1 MSQNSNQSRIIIGI
15 IIVAIGAM
23 LLLRNL
29 NFFEPFHYIHFVFS
43 WKMILIVIGLI
54 LFFNSSNRSSGIVLM
69 AIGGFLL
76 IPDILG
82 VPYFHMWR
90 VGLPVLLM
98 VVGVLIL
105 FRKSFDASRLNTES
119 TKHDMDYIDEIA
131 VFGGSKKNIITK
143 TFKGGKTTSVFGGS
157 ELNMLNS
164 NLAEGQNVIDMV
176 AIFGGVTFYV
186 PEDWTIKIDV
196 VSIFGGFTDNR
207 PQSRLIVHDPE
218 RELVIKGVV
227 IFGGGEIKS
236 L

>member
-15 IIVAIGAM
+15 IIIAIGTM

-29 NFFEPFHYIHFVFS
+29 DVFAPFHYLHFVFS

-54 LFFNSSNRSSGIVLM
+54 LFFNSSNRSSGIILI

-76 IPDILG
+76 IPDIPG

-105 FRKSFDASRLNTES
+105 FRNNFDSNRLNSES
-119 TKHDMDYIDEIA
+119 TRYDMDFIDEIA
-131 VFGGSKKNIITK
+131 IFGGTKKNINTK
-143 TFKGGKTTSVFGGS
+143 TFKGGKTTSIFGGS
-157 ELNMLNS
+157 ELNLLNS
-164 NLAEGQNVIDMV
+164 NLAEGQNIIDMV
-176 AIFGGVTFYV
+176 AIFGGITFYV
-186 PEDWTIKIDV
+186 PEEWTIKIDV
-196 VSIFGGFTDNR
+196 VSVFGGFTDNR
-207 PQSRLIVHDPE
+207 SQSRLIVHDPE